1 MKKNLRVLFFI
12 RDMVAFV
19 ARKDIND
26 RHKLINRYII
36 FSNFYKLGWKFEET
50 INVSIGGIILIAKK
64 NNYYTSRKILGTYFL
79 LLVLVPYIVLSTVQI
94 VLYVSSI
101 NRETV
106 KAGKEVVEQMNL
118 VIEKKDINFMS
129 AMMI

>member
-1 MKKNLRVLFFI
+1 
-12 RDMVAFV
+12 MVAFV

-106 KAGKEVVEQMNL
+106 KAEIGRAHV
-118 VIEKKDINFMS
+118 
-129 AMMI
+129 